1 MSDRVQYF
9 NRIEK
14 KYLLDEFQYL
24 QLFDFLKDKI
34 ITDVYGEST
43 IYNLYYDT
51 SFDLLIKKSLER
63 PIFKE
68 KLRIRSY
75 CLPKKKDLVFI
86 EIKRKYQGVVYKR
99 RFNIELDEA
108 YNLLDI
114 NSRNYFKKNQ
124 ISKEV
129 RYMVNLY
136 ELYPKLILIYDRIAY
151 KFLNEDIRL
160 TIDKNIKN
168 RREYLKLEEGDSG
181 KLLLKN
187 KYLMEVKTQNSVSLW
202 FSKLLSE
209 LKIFPIPFSKY
220 GEVYMSELKQG
231 NSYDKIL
238 F

>member
-75 CLPKKKDLVFI
+75 CLPKK
-86 EIKRKYQGVVYKR
+86 
-99 RFNIELDEA
+99 
-108 YNLLDI
+108 
-114 NSRNYFKKNQ
+114 
-124 ISKEV
+124 
-129 RYMVNLY
+129 
-136 ELYPKLILIYDRIAY
+136 RI
-151 KFLNEDIRL
+151 
-160 TIDKNIKN
+160 
-168 RREYLKLEEGDSG
+168 
-181 KLLLKN
+181 
-187 KYLMEVKTQNSVSLW
+187 
-202 FSKLLSE
+202 
-209 LKIFPIPFSKY
+209 
-220 GEVYMSELKQG
+220 
-231 NSYDKIL
+231 
-238 F
+238 

>member
-99 RFNIELDEA
+99 RFSIELDEA

-114 NSRNYFKKNQ
+114 NSRNYF
-124 ISKEV
+124 
-129 RYMVNLY
+129 
-136 ELYPKLILIYDRIAY
+136 
-151 KFLNEDIRL
+151 
-160 TIDKNIKN
+160 
-168 RREYLKLEEGDSG
+168 
-181 KLLLKN
+181 
-187 KYLMEVKTQNSVSLW
+187 
-202 FSKLLSE
+202 
-209 LKIFPIPFSKY
+209 
-220 GEVYMSELKQG
+220 
-231 NSYDKIL
+231 
-238 F
+238 

>member
-99 RFNIELDEA
+99 RFSIELDEA

-129 RYMVNLY
+129 RYMVNFY

>member
-1 MSDRVQYF
+1 MG
-9 NRIEK
+9 IEK

-99 RFNIELDEA
+99 RFSIELDEA

-129 RYMVNLY
+129 RYMVNFY

>member
-1 MSDRVQYF
+1 M
-9 NRIEK
+9 
-14 KYLLDEFQYL
+14 
-24 QLFDFLKDKI
+24 
-34 ITDVYGEST
+34 
-43 IYNLYYDT
+43 
-51 SFDLLIKKSLER
+51 
-63 PIFKE
+63 
-68 KLRIRSY
+68 
-75 CLPKKKDLVFI
+75 
-86 EIKRKYQGVVYKR
+86 VYKR
-99 RFNIELDEA
+99 RFSIELDEA

-220 GEVYMSELKQG
+220 GEVYMSELKKG

>member
-99 RFNIELDEA
+99 RFSIELDEA

-136 ELYPKLILIYDRIAY
+136 ELYPTLILIYDRIAY